1 MWTNYAFKIFS
12 GAEGKGKAVISS
24 PASRFCKI
32 YFLACF
38 EARNE
43 AYFISFH
50 FHCFAF
56 HKRIWNNTGRGL
68 FYHHVLYRIMLLG
81 VWRACLKSVVDEWT
95 RCSNNFHILPVSIIK
110 E

>member
-43 AYFISFH
+43 AHFITFP
-50 FHCFAF
+50 
-56 HKRIWNNTGRGL
+56 L
-68 FYHHVLYRIMLLG
+68 FRFSQ
-81 VWRACLKSVVDEWT
+81 ANLK
-95 RCSNNFHILPVSIIK
+95 
-110 E
+110 